1 MVTVSGQATIPFLK
15 VNDTIRTEREGAVG
29 TDSFL
34 SFLDKSLNKPFQ
46 ALKSSAKAGESASKP
61 PHPARSAAEPLQSA
75 RSLAK
80 EDGRNKGVATPE
92 GNAAVQSQ
100 QTKETRPGE
109 ADAVKSDAGTET
121 ESKAVEGAAE
131 EKAED
136 NQGQN
141 PEDSKDLSSDA
152 DLTQKCDMLLAIMDK
167 IIQTLQRAADRSQA
181 LKEDSSGALPV
192 MSSKPAEMLAVDE
205 LQKMLSDLV
214 KAAGQLEGTK
224 TAEHALAFAKKLQ
237 QLLGDDSIQALADGL
252 ELSAGK
258 ENSLESLVG
267 KMLHEAENTKM
278 HLVQASLQEITIP
291 AMKAEAPQAPPAAE
305 VPDENE
311 EATAQAQVH
320 EEKNFIPENPE
331 NRASSDPENGG
342 VPERPQLAKARG
354 KETEN
359 AADLRQNTLT
369 DAALNLKEP
378 QNDTAI
384 ARPERMKTFLRA
396 DVTKQIVEKAETM
409 LREDK
414 TEMILQL
421 KPESLGKI
429 SLKVI
434 HERGEIIARFVAE
447 SEQVKAVLEGNMQL
461 LKDSLQK
468 SGVAVQS
475 LEVSVGQQ
483 GGNPQR
489 GWDSKPNEGFAH
501 SELKASG
508 GLKKSFTQPTYRY
521 GGFEAGYYLGQSSEI
536 DLTA

>member
-15 VNDTIRTEREGAVG
+15 ASDTIRTERESAVG

-61 PHPARSAAEPLQSA
+61 PHSARSAAEPLHSA
-75 RSLAK
+75 RSVAK
-80 EDGRNKGVATPE
+80 EDGRNKGIATPE
-92 GNAAVQSQ
+92 GNAAIQSQ
-100 QTKETRPGE
+100 QMKETRPGE
-109 ADAVKSDAGTET
+109 ADAVKSNAGTKT
-121 ESKAVEGAAE
+121 ESTAVEDAAE

-136 NQGQN
+136 NLGQN
-141 PEDSKDLSSDA
+141 PEDSKDLSSDV
-152 DLTQKCDMLLAIMDK
+152 DLTQKCDQLIAIMDK
-167 IIQTLQRAADRSQA
+167 IIQTLQQAADRSQA
-181 LKEDSSGALPV
+181 LKEESSGALPV
-192 MSSKPAEMLAVDE
+192 MSSKPAESVAVDE
-205 LQKMLSDLV
+205 LQNLLSDLV
-214 KAAGQLEGTK
+214 KTAGQLEGTK

-237 QLLGDDSIQALADGL
+237 QLLGDDSIQALAEGL
-252 ELSAGK
+252 ELSVGK
-258 ENSLESLVG
+258 EVSLESLVG

-291 AMKAEAPQAPPAAE
+291 AMKAEAPPAAE

-311 EATAQAQVH
+311 GTTAQALVH
-320 EEKNFIPENPE
+320 EEKSFIPENPE
-331 NRASSDPENGG
+331 NRTSSDPEKDGMQ
-342 VPERPQLAKARG
+342 ERPQLAKARG
-354 KETEN
+354 KEAEN
-359 AADLRQNTLT
+359 AADLKQNTLA
-369 DAALNLKEP
+369 DAAPKPQEP
-378 QNDTAI
+378 QNNTFF
-384 ARPERMKTFLRA
+384 ARPERLQGFLKA
-396 DVTKQIVEKAETM
+396 DVTNQIIEKAETM

-429 SLKVI
+429 SLKII

-483 GGNPQR
+483 GEQQKSWNDR
-489 GWDSKPNEGFAH
+489 RNEGFAQQD
-501 SELKASG
+501 LKASG
-508 GLKKSFTQPTYRY
+508 GLKKNPVQPAY
-521 GGFEAGYYLGQSSEI
+521 GFGGISAGYYLGQSSEI